1 MRSGFFC
8 CLLGLAALASSATR
22 ADEIAAVNMDGGW
35 VGINGWATYVG
46 DIYAPL
52 NYTNEAAAQE
62 FVVSKGGTL
71 TTITASV
78 DNFIGGDP
86 LIVSVFT
93 AVNRRPGA
101 LLGRVSVP
109 DSQINGFNVNGN
121 PLNTFDLSSL
131 GIPLVAG
138 QNYIV
143 TFTVAIPGAVRYRA
157 ILNAPNVNSFGIPS
171 LRSPN
176 GGLTWTVNSVTPEIG
191 LVVSVIVPSPPP
203 PPVTFEVAIDVVP
216 GTTDNFVNLN
226 SKKSKP
232 VPVAVFGDADFSVDD
247 VVLGSI
253 VLGDPALIASGDGVP
268 VAPYTISVLDVDG
281 DGHDDLLLEFDT
293 AELKAVGAIDSA
305 STEVRLEADLTNG
318 DSIFGSDSVATSQ
331 PKGGGKGNGIGGGKK

>member
-1 MRSGFFC
+1 MIFRVLR
-8 CLLGLAALASSATR
+8 CLLGLAALASTAAR
-22 ADEIAAVNMDGGW
+22 ADEIAAVNIDGGW
-35 VGINGWATYVG
+35 VGINGWAWYVG
-46 DIYAPL
+46 YSNASL
-52 NYTNEAAAQE
+52 GYTNEAAAQE
-62 FVVSKGGTL
+62 FVVSQSGTL

-78 DNFIGGDP
+78 DKFSGGAP
-86 LIVSVFT
+86 LLVSVYT
-93 AVNRRPGA
+93 AVNRRPGV
-101 LLGRVSVP
+101 LLGSAAIPEGQV
-109 DSQINGFNVNGN
+109 NGFNVNGH

-157 ILNAPNVNSFGIPS
+157 ILNAPNINSFGIPS
-171 LRSPN
+171 MYSKN
-176 GGLTWTVNSVTPEIG
+176 GGATWLTSPTVTPEIG

-232 VPVAVFGDADFSVDD
+232 VPVAVFGEADFSVDEI
-247 VVLGSI
+247 LPASI
-253 VLGDPALIASGDGVP
+253 VLGDPTLIAGGDGVP
-268 VAPYTISVLDVDG
+268 VTPYAISVEDVDG
-281 DGHDDLLLEFDT
+281 DGIDDLLLQFDT
-293 AELKAVGAIDSA
+293 VELKTAGAIDSA
-305 STEVRLEADLTNG
+305 STELRLEADLANG

-331 PKGGGKGNGIGGGKK
+331 PKGGGKGNGGGRK